1 MSDFAA
7 AFRTCN
13 DERLANFEVRITNYE
28 VALPTANSQ
37 KRDKVAHGSKLKV
50 NFFVVMFVI
59 SFVLCIFA
67 ENKELC
73 YDTVDIKH

>member
-13 DERLANFEVRITNYE
+13 DERLANFELRITNYDE
-28 VALPTANSQ
+28 RLTANSQ

>member
-1 MSDFAA
+1 MLRSLARNL
-7 AFRTCN
+7 AFGDVQRK
-13 DERLANFEVRITNYE
+13 RRRK
-28 VALPTANSQ
+28 LPSGSKANSQ